1 MKTIHDASF
10 IFFSQVIIFL
20 IINKPFSIS
29 INIEWFIVFNQS
41 SFLEILLSIN
51 QAINISIKQD
61 CRITKINSLVGERPA
76 ARGGTT
82 RPDERK
88 NLELGNVFL
97 SLATRLWSEFAQGV
111 LRHGKQI
118 CVPQITPCCYLTITR
133 FQRLAVRFG
142 TSSF

>member
-20 IINKPFSIS
+20 QINKPFSIS

-61 CRITKINSLVGERPA
+61 CRITKNKLIG
-76 ARGGTT
+76 RGT
-82 RPDERK
+82 P
-88 NLELGNVFL
+88 
-97 SLATRLWSEFAQGV
+97 S
-111 LRHGKQI
+111 GKGRDHPSRRAKKI
-118 CVPQITPCCYLTITR
+118 
-133 FQRLAVRFG
+133 F
-142 TSSF
+142 S

>member
-61 CRITKINSLVGERPA
+61 CRITKINSSVGERPA

-88 NLELGNVFL
+88 NL
-97 SLATRLWSEFAQGV
+97 
-111 LRHGKQI
+111 
-118 CVPQITPCCYLTITR
+118 
-133 FQRLAVRFG
+133 
-142 TSSF
+142 

>member
-51 QAINISIKQD
+51 QAINISIKRD
-61 CRITKINSLVGERPA
+61 CRITKINSSVGERPA
-76 ARGGTT
+76 ARGETT

-88 NLELGNVFL
+88 NPV
-97 SLATRLWSEFAQGV
+97 S
-111 LRHGKQI
+111 
-118 CVPQITPCCYLTITR
+118 
-133 FQRLAVRFG
+133 
-142 TSSF
+142 

>member
-61 CRITKINSLVGERPA
+61 CRITKINSSVGERPA

-82 RPDERK
+82 RPNERK
-88 NLELGNVFL
+88 NL
-97 SLATRLWSEFAQGV
+97 
-111 LRHGKQI
+111 
-118 CVPQITPCCYLTITR
+118 
-133 FQRLAVRFG
+133 
-142 TSSF
+142 

>member
-1 MKTIHDASF
+1 MSRLLVTNKSF
-10 IFFSQVIIFL
+10 ELLEPYEGKLSRTVL
-20 IINKPFSIS
+20 RGESSRKGADLLD
-29 INIEWFIVFNQS
+29 FIVFNQS

-88 NLELGNVFL
+88 NL
-97 SLATRLWSEFAQGV
+97 
-111 LRHGKQI
+111 
-118 CVPQITPCCYLTITR
+118 
-133 FQRLAVRFG
+133 
-142 TSSF
+142 